1 MRESLPV
8 GNPLSLARGIAYSN
22 GPEGARAIPGTRPCR
37 SEGGRA
43 CRSESGALVFGAVA
57 AFALLA
63 SNAAW
68 AQSDTLASVKQ
79 KGKIVVGV
87 KADYKPFG
95 YTDPSGK
102 IVGLEIDLANDVA
115 KRLGVQVELVPVIAA
130 NRMEFLKQGRID
142 LMIATMAYKPDRAEV
157 VGIPQPFYYAGAA
170 NVFAKK
176 NSGLKNWTDLK
187 GKPVCGDPGRVLQPP
202 HGRGVRRAARR
213 VQGRDRGDGGARGR
227 QLRRRT
233 VFDTT
238 FFAGIMGDAKWADYA
253 MVLPSIDPEPWG
265 VGVRKEDAKFAAYM
279 SDVSKEWHKTG
290 FILGWRR
297 SGGSRSRR
305 SWSSSRRSSSRSGR
319 QARRSLAPAVA
330 LIVAAEAAPWMT
342 SRPGS
347 SGCTRRPAS
356 S

>member
-1 MRESLPV
+1 MQIGKWCL
-8 GNPLSLARGIAYSN
+8 GF
-22 GPEGARAIPGTRPCR
+22 GAA
-37 SEGGRA
+37 A
-43 CRSESGALVFGAVA
+43 ALALVMAHP
-57 AFALLA
+57 
-63 SNAAW
+63 AW

-115 KRLGVQVELVPVIAA
+115 KRLGVPIELVPVIAA

-142 LMIATMAYKPDRAEV
+142 LMIATMAYRADRAEV
-157 VGIPQPFYYAGAA
+157 IGIPEPYYYAGAA

-187 GKPVCGDPGRVLQPP
+187 GKPVCAIQGAYYNRRTGEEFGAQLVVFK
-202 HGRGVRRAARR
+202 GVTEAMAALE
-213 VQGRDRGDGGARGR
+213 GGNCVG
-227 QLRRRT
+227 T

-265 VGVRKEDAKFAAYM
+265 LGVRKDDAKFAAYM
-279 SDVSKEWHKTG
+279 SDVIKDWHKTG
-290 FILGWRR
+290 FILGLEKKWGIPQ
-297 SGGSRSRR
+297 SPYLVEQ
-305 SWSSSRRSSSRSGR
+305 
-319 QARRSLAPAVA
+319 QAKFK
-330 LIVAAEAAPWMT
+330 
-342 SRPGS
+342 
-347 SGCTRRPAS
+347 
-356 S
+356 